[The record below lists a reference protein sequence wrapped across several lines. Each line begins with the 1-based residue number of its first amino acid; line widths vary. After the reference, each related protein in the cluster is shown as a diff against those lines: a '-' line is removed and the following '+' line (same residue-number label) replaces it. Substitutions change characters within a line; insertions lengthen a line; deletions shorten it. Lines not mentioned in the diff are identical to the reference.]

1 MKHSYIMYWL
11 IQYHFN
17 YRKFYAFG
25 VSLNPIILLPQI
37 RIYKVVLY
45 KEVSKLIGNFFDSV
59 FAHDPKAPKEA
70 NMGFHVI
77 ETKSGNPHK
86 DKVRRCP
93 EKWRGDINEQINE
106 MSKNGI
112 IKESSS
118 PYSSNIVLVNKKDGA
133 KRFCVDYRTLNNST
147 VKDTYPL
154 PKVDDLLE
162 QTRGAKYFSQLDL
175 AAGYWGIP
183 IDPKDSKKT
192 AFASHRGKF
201 EFVRMPFGLCNA
213 QATFQRIMDIGQS
226 R

>member
-1 MKHSYIMYWL
+1 M
-11 IQYHFN
+11 
-17 YRKFYAFG
+17 
-25 VSLNPIILLPQI
+25 
-37 RIYKVVLY
+37 
-45 KEVSKLIGNFFDSV
+45 
-59 FAHDPKAPKEA
+59 
-70 NMGFHVI
+70 I

-118 PYSSNIVLVNKKDGA
+118 PYSSNIVLVNKKDGS

-162 QTRGAKYFSQLDL
+162 QTRGAKYFLQQDL

-183 IDPKDSKKT
+183 IDPKDSKKQRLHPT
-192 AFASHRGKF
+192 GGNSNLSECRLGSAMHKLRFKESLIRFTSWVTLAL
-201 EFVRMPFGLCNA
+201 MPMWIIF
-213 QATFQRIMDIGQS
+213 
-226 R
+226 